1 MVEVSS
7 TIKGALSLFD
17 YRLSDALGSGRFGSC
32 YLISQYDKFF
42 VFKIFNSNDVKRFKR
57 KLVLEGK
64 YLKSINHP
72 AIPKLI
78 RVIDTDGIYGL
89 IMERMSGDSLEDL
102 LNQGYPFSKKE
113 IFLIIKQLIDVMEYL
128 YSLKISHRD
137 IKASNILWKNNKISL
152 VDFGSARD
160 LSILSCRFNPDFWG
174 MGDVFMRLALSSQEM
189 TFSHHDFYIDDL
201 NLDSQEKII
210 VKRLLHIEQPYDN
223 IQDLKRDFVYGF
235 SIDQNN
241 EQKIIN

>member
-1 MVEVSS
+1 MVEVSA

-17 YRLSDALGSGRFGSC
+17 YRLSDTLGSGRFGSC
-32 YLISQYDKFF
+32 YLISQNDKVF
-42 VFKIFNSNDVKRFKR
+42 VFKIFNSNDVKRFKY
-57 KLVLEGK
+57 KLALEGK
-64 YLKSINHP
+64 YLKSINHT

-89 IMERMSGDSLEDL
+89 IMERMPGDSLEDL
-102 LNQGYPFSKKE
+102 LKWGYLFTKKE
-113 IFLIIKQLIDVMEYL
+113 IYAIIKQLMDVMEYL

-137 IKASNILWKNNKISL
+137 IKASNILWDHSKLSL
-152 VDFGSARD
+152 IDFGSARD
-160 LSILSCRFNPDFWG
+160 LSSLSCRFNPDFWG

-210 VKRLLHIEQPYDN
+210 FKRLLHIEQPYDN
-223 IQDLKRDFVYGF
+223 LQDLKRDFVDRF
-235 SIDQNN
+235 SLD
-241 EQKIIN
+241 